1 MNPGVRWHTPL
12 LSKAHHF
19 VILMRHLFSTA
30 WLVFLFLI
38 PASAAQASVQADM
51 VVLRNAQASQEVSEL
66 VDAWL
71 EPAQA
76 ATVAEVAAA
85 PGSFALHSVKQPHG
99 LRTGKTLWI
108 RLRVL
113 RSPGETDAWILDI
126 PVPYLDSVTL
136 YQRDFSGRWMTQ
148 VSGDTLVRSSWSRP
162 GLHPTFKVHF
172 AGTEPQEIFL
182 QIRNMSEVAIPIR
195 FAREG
200 MAENRRGTENLM
212 MGWVLGMLLTLA
224 GFSLMR
230 FIEHRNRLDL
240 GAFGYALLVSFAI
253 AQVNGLLG
261 ATLWA
266 DLPLVGNNATK
277 IASVLGVG
285 GSLLFMRRLYALSV
299 HYHRFDQLLGA
310 TGWTAMVAS
319 FGVFVLDPDPANQ
332 LESFVYVVATTV
344 ALIAAALSWREKSP
358 IWHWLMLATVPQS
371 LGILW
376 LAAETAGVVQPVWE
390 MRYYTTVCAALSVP
404 VLVFALRRITQDR
417 QDRIQRTNQLATQ
430 DALTGL
436 LNREV
441 FNQHLQEAIRRVRDD
456 QEPVALAVVSL
467 VNHPQIVGT
476 FGHAIGEQCELRA
489 VVKLHRVLR
498 DVDPASRIG
507 TGKFALLL
515 QGVNS
520 REQLNQRMV
529 KLIASGLTPQPGL
542 QPLVPLQFHV
552 SCMLL
557 HERAVNAGTVIDAL
571 LTLVTGIAVGTR
583 KPIRF
588 LEPALPISLIQSEP
602 QPPSALQTESPDI
615 SIP

>member
-1 MNPGVRWHTPL
+1 
-12 LSKAHHF
+12 
-19 VILMRHLFSTA
+19 MRHLVSTA
-30 WLVFLFLI
+30 WLVLLFLL
-38 PASAAQASVQADM
+38 PASAAQAAAQADM
-51 VVLRNAQASQEVSEL
+51 VVLRNAQDTQELSEL

-76 ATVAEVAAA
+76 ASIADAAVA
-85 PGSFALHSVKQPHG
+85 PGNFALHSVKQPYG

-108 RLRVL
+108 KLRVL
-113 RSPGETDAWILDI
+113 RAPGEYGDWILDI
-126 PVPYLDSVTL
+126 PVPYLDSITL

-148 VSGDTLVRSSWSRP
+148 LSGDTLVRSSWSQQ
-162 GLHPTFKVHF
+162 GLHPSFKVHF
-172 AGTEPQEIFL
+172 PGTEPQEIFL

-200 MAENRRGTENLM
+200 LAESQRATENLM
-212 MGWVLGMLLTLA
+212 MGLVLGMLLTLA
-224 GFSLMR
+224 GFSMVR
-230 FIEHRNRLDL
+230 FMAQRDRLDL
-240 GAFGYALLVSFAI
+240 GALGYALLVSFAI
-253 AQVNGLLG
+253 AQVNGVLG
-261 ATLWA
+261 ASLWA
-266 DLPLVGNNATK
+266 NLPWIGNYATK
-277 IASVLGVG
+277 MASVLGVG

-299 HYHRFDQLLGA
+299 HYHRFDQLLA
-310 TGWTAMVAS
+310 AAGWTTMVAS

-332 LESFVYVVATTV
+332 LESFVYVVSTSV
-344 ALIAAALSWREKSP
+344 ALVAAVLSWREKSP

-390 MRYYTTVCAALSVP
+390 MRYYTSLCAALSVP
-404 VLVFALRRITQDR
+404 VLLFALRRTTHDR
-417 QDRIQRTNQLATQ
+417 QDRIQRANHLATQ

-436 LNREV
+436 LNRQV

-456 QEPVALAVVSL
+456 REPVALVVVSL

-515 QGVNS
+515 QGVGS

-542 QPLVPLQFHV
+542 QPPVPLQFHV
-552 SCMLL
+552 SCALL
-557 HERAVNAGTVIDAL
+557 QERAINADTVIDELLAL
-571 LTLVTGIAVGTR
+571 VAGITIGTR
-583 KPIRF
+583 RPIRF
-588 LEPALPISLIQSEP
+588 LEPALPVSLIQPASP
-602 QPPSALQTESPDI
+602 TPPASVGSAMPDI